1 MKSALLVG
9 ILFFLLLI
17 AFHAMLFRSNRIR
30 TSVMFW
36 HVVDYVW
43 LGAAGVALIF
53 AAIDVQ
59 RLRLSTQIDEQRASA
74 RGELNS
80 VRMSASHVATIFRG
94 QHDKDGG
101 EKGIEWFKKLAS
113 ELEFGHESFRWGIF
127 LSQNY
132 NDLIIGEPEPGV
144 NPSRYVTNAL
154 WETYRIDPVN
164 TDPVLLEHARRL
176 IQELDNL
183 SKKDS
188 EIRRLEDDLK
198 STDTPFKLQW
208 PWFLCFALALRFTKV
223 TADLL
228 RYKES
233 SKKEPLHNTDEVREK
248 QEEPIIVSDAP

>member
-1 MKSALLVG
+1 
-9 ILFFLLLI
+9 
-17 AFHAMLFRSNRIR
+17 
-30 TSVMFW
+30 MFW

>member
-9 ILFFLLLI
+9 IVFFLLLI
-17 AFHAMLFRSNRIR
+17 AFHAMLFRSSRIR

-59 RLRLSTQIDEQRASA
+59 RLRLSTQIDQRRATA

-101 EKGIEWFKKLAS
+101 QKGIEWFNKLAR

-132 NDLIIGEPEPGV
+132 NDLIIGEPEPGI
-144 NPSRYVTNAL
+144 NPSRYVTNEL
-154 WETYRIDPVN
+154 WADYRIDPTT
-164 TDPVLLEHARRL
+164 TDPVLLDHARRL
-176 IQELDNL
+176 VQELDNL
-183 SKKDS
+183 SKTDS
-188 EIRRLEDDLK
+188 DIRRLEGELK
-198 STDTPFKLQW
+198 STDTWFKLQW
-208 PWFLCFALALRFTKV
+208 PWFLCFALALRLTKV

-228 RYKES
+228 RYRDS
-233 SKKEPLHNTDEVREK
+233 SKTKFQDDNADPKEKP
-248 QEEPIIVSDAP
+248 EEPMIVSDAP